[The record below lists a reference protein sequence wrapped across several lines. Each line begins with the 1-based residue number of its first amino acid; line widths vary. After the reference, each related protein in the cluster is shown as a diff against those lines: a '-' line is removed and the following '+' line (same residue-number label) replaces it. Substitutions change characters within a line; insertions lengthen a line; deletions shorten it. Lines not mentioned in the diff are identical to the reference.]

1 MRFALILSLLIAIVA
16 VVFALYNP
24 APTEIFIGPDYVITS
39 PLALVVIV
47 TLLVGVLVG
56 ALASVPGRIR
66 SRSHVRRL
74 EKRIAELETTPD
86 VVERRTTVVENDPR
100 PTVRPA
106 EGAAETE
113 RLAADTRRMAE
124 DAQRRAADAEA
135 RAADAQRRT
144 DDPDLL

>member
-1 MRFALILSLLIAIVA
+1 MRFALILSLLIAILA

-47 TLLVGVLVG
+47 TLLIGVLVG

-74 EKRIAELETTPD
+74 EKRIAELETHPE
-86 VVERRTTVVENDPR
+86 VVEHRATVVEEDPR
-100 PTVRPA
+100 PA
-106 EGAAETE
+106 GGAAETE

-135 RAADAQRRT
+135 RAADAQRRA

>member
-1 MRFALILSLLIAIVA
+1 MRFALILSLLIAILA

-24 APTEIFIGPDYVITS
+24 DPVSINLIQYEITS

-47 TLLVGVLVG
+47 TLLIGVLVG

-66 SRSHVRRL
+66 SRNRVRKL
-74 EKRIAELETTPD
+74 ERRIAELEAAPAA
-86 VVERRTTVVENDPR
+86 VEHRTTVVERDPR
-100 PTVRPA
+100 RDPLPA
-106 EGAAETE
+106 SGAAETE

-135 RAADAQRRT
+135 RAADAQRRA